1 MDKLIGTV
9 THYFPKIGVAVV
21 KLTDDI
27 NDGDQIR
34 IAGIHSNFNQL
45 VSSMQIEHK
54 NITSAKKGQEIGM
67 KVVQQVR
74 EGDMIYKVL

>member
-1 MDKLIGTV
+1 MERIIGKV

-34 IAGIHSNFNQL
+34 IAGSHSNFNQL
-45 VSSMQIEHK
+45 VTSMQIEHK
-54 NITSAKKGQEIGM
+54 NIISAKKGQEIGM
-67 KVVQQVR
+67 KVVQPVR
-74 EGDMIYKVL
+74 EGDLIYKMA